1 MNNAPMDLRT
11 TLEHGAV
18 DRRTI
23 CVVGT
28 YASLS
33 LLSRRS
39 AQAAQWPREWQ
50 ADQVIFHADFIPE
63 NHQSVTVETAN
74 LCRSLPSELGLRISD
89 DPIYIYWFQTRG
101 MFEQYVKHY
110 FPMAPMRRALF
121 IKQRGPGM
129 VFAYDS
135 KDIAVDL
142 RHETTHAVLH
152 TMLPMVPLWLDE
164 GIAEYFEV
172 PETERIRQH
181 PHLKRVRRQV
191 RWRRVP
197 SLSKLESIGRLA
209 NMGNEEY
216 EQAWSWVHFMLH
228 GPTEARRELSDFLRQ
243 IQANSPPE
251 PLSRRLPRVI
261 PNVDREFRHH
271 FRNLA

>member
-1 MNNAPMDLRT
+1 MECEQRGLVHT
-11 TLEHGAV
+11 YTSFQ
-18 DRRTI
+18 TI
-23 CVVGT
+23 CRPGGCG
-28 YASLS
+28 SFDENIL
-33 LLSRRS
+33 
-39 AQAAQWPREWQ
+39 AQA
-50 ADQVIFHADFIPE
+50 
-63 NHQSVTVETAN
+63 
-74 LCRSLPSELGLRISD
+74 
-89 DPIYIYWFQTRG
+89 
-101 MFEQYVKHY
+101 
-110 FPMAPMRRALF
+110 
-121 IKQRGPGM
+121 
-129 VFAYDS
+129 
-135 KDIAVDL
+135 
-142 RHETTHAVLH
+142 
-152 TMLPMVPLWLDE
+152 PMVPLWLDE

-191 RWRRVP
+191 RWRSAP

-271 FRNLA
+271 FRNLV